1 MCIYK
6 CKELEGVAPKTC
18 MEKEKVKIVLLS
30 LHVLLQMVN
39 LFMLLH
45 VGRLVTIY
53 IYIYIFFLRRIT
65 NLYSD
70 Y

>member
-39 LFMLLH
+39 LIMLLH
-45 VGRLVTIY
+45 VGRLVTI
-53 IYIYIFFLRRIT
+53 
-65 NLYSD
+65 
-70 Y
+70 